1 MIAVDTNLLVYAHRR
16 ESRAHDTA
24 SRVLRELAEG
34 ERVWAIPWPCCYEFI
49 SVVTNRRIWR
59 EAATPPERAW
69 AQLEAWTASP
79 SNQLIGET
87 DDFLSVLKGFVQ
99 RPRVR
104 GAVVHDARV
113 AAICIAHGVEMLL
126 TRDRDFSL
134 FPELPTR
141 DPINSPRVI

>member
-1 MIAVDTNLLVYAHRR
+1 M
-16 ESRAHDTA
+16 
-24 SRVLRELAEG
+24 
-34 ERVWAIPWPCCYEFI
+34 
-49 SVVTNRRIWR
+49 
-59 EAATPPERAW
+59 TPPERAW
-69 AQLEAWTASP
+69 AQLEAWTSSP

-113 AAICIAHGVEMLL
+113 AAICIAHGVEILL
-126 TRDRDFSL
+126 TPDRDFPL

-141 DPINSPRVI
+141 DPIDSPQVI

>member
-16 ESRAHDTA
+16 EARAYETA
-24 SRVLRELAEG
+24 YKVLRELSEG
-34 ERVWAIPWPCCYEFI
+34 ERVWAIPWPCCYEFF

-104 GAVVHDARV
+104 AAVVHDARV

-134 FPELPTR
+134 FPDFLLAIR
-141 DPINSPRVI
+141 